1 PIRSGRK
8 VLQLRGSQVIQ
19 RQSRKP
25 GHVRRIYKISP
36 GSAWR
41 EAERQGVYRGSDDDL
56 RDGFIHFSSL
66 TQLAETARK
75 HFLGQAGFL
84 LIEVDADALAR
95 RCDGKLRATATCF
108 LIFTGN
114 LI

>member
-1 PIRSGRK
+1 M
-8 VLQLRGSQVIQ
+8 
-19 RQSRKP
+19 
-25 GHVRRIYKISP
+25 RRIYKISP

-75 HFLGQAGFL
+75 HFLGQAGLL
-84 LIEVDADALAR
+84 LIEVDADAL
-95 RCDGKLRATATCF
+95 GKALRWESSRNGGLFPHLYGQLDLGAVISVRVLSGASR
-108 LIFTGN
+108 
-114 LI
+114 